1 MQVAGVAPEITEGEK
16 MLFSKMFIPTVKE
29 DPKEAEVISHRL
41 MLRAGFIRKLSSGIY
56 TWLPLGLRS
65 LRKVEQIIRE
75 EMNKKGAQEIL
86 MPLVQ
91 PKELWVESARW
102 EKYGK
107 ELLRFVDRNDRE
119 LCLAPT
125 HEEVVTD
132 LVRREVKSYKELPL
146 ILYQI
151 QTKFRDEIRPR
162 FGVMRSREFS
172 MKDAYSFDVE
182 EAGAEKTYGAMYD
195 AYVNIFRR
203 CGFRFGVVEA
213 DSGQIGG
220 NFSHEFM
227 VLADTGE
234 DTIISCGACN
244 YAANLERAEV
254 GIVDKGAGK
263 GKGRFKRVATPG
275 AKKIEEVAAFLGIT
289 ADRLLKTMIYN
300 SDKGIIG
307 VLIRGDREINETK
320 LRNLLNLDFVELA
333 GESVIEE
340 TTGGPLGFSGPIG
353 LKVPLYADRDVMF
366 MEDFVIGGNERDVH
380 IIDVNIDD
388 FAVKAFH
395 DIKVAVP
402 GDKCPRCADNLT
414 STRGIEVGHIFKLG
428 LKYSK
433 AMNATY
439 LDKEGKE
446 QFMVMG
452 CYGIGVGRTV
462 AAAIEQG
469 NDENGMILPAAI
481 APFEVN
487 VLPVNTSHA
496 ETMEL
501 ARAVYREL
509 LDRGIDVLLDD
520 RDERPGVKFK
530 DCDLIG
536 IPLRVTIGE
545 RNLKEGLVEI
555 KLRSEKES
563 QKIPKENI
571 IEKVV
576 EHVQKLKH
584 L

>member
-1 MQVAGVAPEITEGEK
+1 

-29 DPKEAEVISHRL
+29 DPKEAEVVSHKL

-56 TWLPLGLRS
+56 TWLPLGLKS

-75 EMNKKGAQEIL
+75 EMNKKCAQEIL

-91 PKELWVESARW
+91 PKELWVESTRW

-107 ELLRFVDRNDRE
+107 ELLRFVDRNSRE

-146 ILYQI
+146 TLYQI

-182 EAGAEKTYGAMYD
+182 ESGAEKTYKDMYD
-195 AYVNIFRR
+195 AYVNIFKR

-220 NFSHEFM
+220 SFSHEFM

-234 DTIISCGACN
+234 DTIISCDTCD
-244 YAANLERAEV
+244 YAANMERAEV
-254 GIVDKGAGK
+254 GIADKSAEK
-263 GKGRFKRVATPG
+263 GKGRFKRVPTPG
-275 AKKIEEVAAFLGIT
+275 VKKVEEVAAFLNIT

-300 SDKGIIG
+300 SDKGIMGIL
-307 VLIRGDREINETK
+307 VRGDREINETK
-320 LRNLLNLDFVELA
+320 LKNLLNLDYVELA

-353 LKVPLYADRDVMF
+353 LKIPLYADHDVMF
-366 MEDFVIGGNERDVH
+366 IEDFVVGGNERDVH
-380 IIDVNIDD
+380 IVDVNTDD
-388 FAVKAFH
+388 FTVKGFY
-395 DIKVAVP
+395 DIKVAIP
-402 GDKCPRCADNLT
+402 GDKCPRCLGSLT

-496 ETMEL
+496 ESMEL
-501 ARAVYREL
+501 ARAVYQEL

-555 KLRSEKES
+555 KLRTEKES

-571 IEKVV
+571 IEEVIK
-576 EHVQKLKH
+576 HVQKLKH

>member
-1 MQVAGVAPEITEGEK
+1 
-16 MLFSKMFIPTVKE
+16 MFIPTVKE
-29 DPKEAEVISHRL
+29 DPKDAEVISHRL
-41 MLRAGFIRKLSSGIY
+41 MLRAGFIRKLSPGIY
-56 TWLPLGLRS
+56 TWLPLGLRT

-75 EMNKKGAQEIL
+75 EMNKKDAQEIL

-91 PKELWVESARW
+91 PKELWVESTRW

-107 ELLRFVDRNDRE
+107 ELLRFGDRNNRE

-132 LVRREVKSYKELPL
+132 LIRREVKSYKELPL
-146 ILYQI
+146 TLYQI

-162 FGVMRSREFS
+162 FGVMRGREFT
-172 MKDAYSFDVE
+172 MKDAYSFDAE
-182 EAGAEKTYGAMYD
+182 EAGAEKSYKDMYD

-203 CGFRFGVVEA
+203 CGFRFRVVEA

-220 NFSHEFM
+220 SFSHEFM

-234 DTIISCGACN
+234 DTIISCDTCD
-244 YAANLERAEV
+244 YAANLEKAEV
-254 GIVDKGAGK
+254 GIVEKNTGTEKGMY
-263 GKGRFKRVATPG
+263 KRVSTP
-275 AKKIEEVAAFLGIT
+275 AVRRVNEVTAFLGT
-289 ADRLLKTMIYN
+289 TPDKLVKTIIYTT
-300 SDKGIIG
+300 DKGIIG
-307 VLIRGDREINETK
+307 VLVRGDREINETK
-320 LRNLLNLDFVELA
+320 LKNLLNLDFVELA

-353 LKVPLYADRDVMF
+353 LGIPLYADRDLMF
-366 MEDFVIGGNERDVH
+366 MENFVVGGNEQDVH
-380 IIDVNIDD
+380 IVDANTGD
-388 FAVKAFH
+388 FTVKGFY
-395 DIKVAVP
+395 DIKVAAA
-402 GDKCPRCADNLT
+402 GDKCPRCAGKLT
-414 STRGIEVGHIFKLG
+414 STKGIEVGHIFKLG

-433 AMNATY
+433 AMNAGY
-439 LDKEGKE
+439 LDREGKE

-487 VLPVNTSHA
+487 VLPVNTGHA
-496 ETMEL
+496 ESMEL
-501 ARAVYREL
+501 ARRIYGEL
-509 LDRGIDVLLDD
+509 IDKGIDTVLDD
-520 RDERPGVKFK
+520 RNERPGVKFK

-536 IPLRVTIGE
+536 IPLRVTVGE

-555 KLRSEKES
+555 KLRSEKTSE
-563 QKIPKENI
+563 KIPKETI
-571 IEKVV
+571 VEKVV
-576 EHVQKLKH
+576 EYVHKLKQ

>member
-1 MQVAGVAPEITEGEK
+1 
-16 MLFSKMFIPTVKE
+16 MFIPTVKE
-29 DPKEAEVISHRL
+29 DPKDAEVVSHRL
-41 MLRAGFIRKLSSGIY
+41 MLRAGFIRKLSPGIY

-91 PKELWVESARW
+91 PKELWVESTRW

-107 ELLRFVDRNDRE
+107 ELLRFGDRNNRE

-146 ILYQI
+146 TLYQI

-162 FGVMRSREFS
+162 FGVMRGREFS
-172 MKDAYSFDVE
+172 MKDAYSFDAE
-182 EAGAEKTYGAMYD
+182 EAGAEKSYKDMYD

-220 NFSHEFM
+220 SFSHEFM

-234 DTIISCGACN
+234 DTIVSCDTCD
-244 YAANLERAEV
+244 YAANLEKAEV
-254 GIVDKGAGK
+254 GTVEKNTGTKKGQH
-263 GKGRFKRVATPG
+263 KRVSTP
-275 AKKIEEVAAFLGIT
+275 AVRKVDEVTAFLGIAT
-289 ADRLLKTMIYN
+289 DKLVKTIIYT

-307 VLIRGDREINETK
+307 VLVRGDREINETK
-320 LRNLLNLDFVELA
+320 LKNLLSLDYLELA
-333 GESVIEE
+333 GESIIEE

-353 LKVPLYADRDVMF
+353 LSIPLYADRDLML
-366 MEDFVIGGNERDVH
+366 MEDFVVGGNEQDVH
-380 IIDVNIDD
+380 IVDANTGD
-388 FAVKAFH
+388 FTVKGFY
-395 DIKVAVP
+395 DIKVAVA
-402 GDKCPRCADNLT
+402 GDNCPRCDGKLT
-414 STRGIEVGHIFKLG
+414 LTRGIEVGHIFKLG

-439 LDKEGKE
+439 LDRDGKE

-487 VLPVNTSHA
+487 VLPVNTGHPES
-496 ETMEL
+496 MEL
-501 ARAVYREL
+501 ARRIYREL
-509 LDRGIDVLLDD
+509 IDKGIDTVLDD

-545 RNLKEGLVEI
+545 RNLKDGLVEI
-555 KLRSEKES
+555 KVRSEKASE
-563 QKIPKENI
+563 KIPKENI
-571 IEKVV
+571 VGKVV
-576 EHVQKLKH
+576 EYVHKLKQ